1 MTGAASSRLRWRS
14 ELDVRERGELD
25 VREIEG

>member
-1 MTGAASSRLRWRS
+1 MTGSASSRQRWRS